1 MVKLSNRKIPV
12 SIYFEFDTSVCCIH
26 LREPRRSLHDGN
38 AYYMWYTPQYKSI
51 VLYTFIHIFIHVRV
65 FYIFYRVLLKI
76 SCMVHRTYFVPR
88 IIFLLSSAA
97 PSTRPDL
104 SMQGDTRILF
114 YMHICVNIHMHDLMY
129 TCDVQMNQRV
139 ELIFNHGTIFP
150 IAAHER
156 CSLVT
161 WSHITWHIASLI
173 SPSFLTCVIYMS

>member
-1 MVKLSNRKIPV
+1 MCAAYTCGN
-12 SIYFEFDTSVCCIH
+12 
-26 LREPRRSLHDGN
+26 RRSLHDGN
-38 AYYMWYTPQYKSI
+38 AYYLWYTPQYKSI
-51 VLYTFIHIFIHVRV
+51 VLYTFIHILFMYVFFTYNTGYYSKFHVWFIGPTLSRES
-65 FYIFYRVLLKI
+65 F
-76 SCMVHRTYFVPR
+76 
-88 IIFLLSSAA
+88 FLLPSAA

-114 YMHICVNIHMHDLMY
+114 YMHLCVNIHMHDLMY